1 MYRLINIP
9 LLKLVLTPTQTHS
22 PLPLLLAVNPTTP
35 PPGTGTQGHRDKG
48 DRKQDK
54 GRQGDRETERWVD
67 REMGD
72 TETGIEM
79 GDRRQEA
86 EEVVRG
92 NKGFPEPLKFG
103 NFLSEN

>member
-1 MYRLINIP
+1 
-9 LLKLVLTPTQTHS
+9 
-22 PLPLLLAVNPTTP
+22 
-35 PPGTGTQGHRDKG
+35 
-48 DRKQDK
+48 
-54 GRQGDRETERWVD
+54 
-67 REMGD
+67 MGD
-72 TETGIEM
+72 TETGMEM